1 MLKHCCKCLTWN
13 ENEVYGLDA
22 NKAQGK
28 AKCLLALRLCVKCYI
43 CVKHKQGNAIIILKN
58 FHLDVN
64 VFASP
69 CSLNG
74 GSLIDTHE
82 L

>member
-1 MLKHCCKCLTWN
+1 MKHEAC
-13 ENEVYGLDA
+13 GLDA

-28 AKCLLALRLCVKCYI
+28 AKCFISIEAMCQVLLF
-43 CVKHKQGNAIIILKN
+43 CVKHKQRNAITILKN
-58 FHLDVN
+58 FCLN
-64 VFASP
+64 INMFAGP

-74 GSLIDTHE
+74 GSLINTYE